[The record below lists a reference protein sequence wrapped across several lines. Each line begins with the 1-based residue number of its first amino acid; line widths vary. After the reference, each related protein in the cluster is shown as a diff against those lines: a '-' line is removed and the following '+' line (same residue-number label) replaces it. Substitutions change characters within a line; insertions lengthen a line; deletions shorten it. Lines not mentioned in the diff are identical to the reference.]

1 MPVSP
6 DALIRA
12 LARDRRSGAAEL
24 ALRACRQIRQW
35 ISRSRPKPA
44 ELTDLALRL
53 HAAQPGM
60 APLLRLANALLMQVE
75 QNLPVDRQLRE
86 LASFE
91 RELRTGP
98 RRAAMRCARLL
109 RRKGHLRVA
118 TYSFSSTVLTT
129 LLLLRSRLEC
139 VLCSEGRPLDEGR
152 RLAAALASRGVAVEF
167 YPDLA
172 LVQAISHAH
181 VFLIGA
187 DAICGTGFVNR
198 AGTGLLVRM
207 AGLDGVRVLI
217 VADASKF
224 LPQTLE
230 PYLRFPAET
239 ESRRLWPRAPRG
251 VRLMHSIFEWIP
263 WDPELRI
270 VSDRR
275 TLSFAQLPSILQR
288 IRVAEALLRGLTKGG
303 RNRYVAPPH
312 TARP

>member
-24 ALRACRQIRQW
+24 ALRAYRQIRQW

-98 RRAAMRCARLL
+98 RRAAMRCA
-109 RRKGHLRVA
+109 

-129 LLLLRSRLEC
+129 LLLLRPRLEC

>member
-60 APLLRLANALLMQVE
+60 APLLRLANALLM
-75 QNLPVDRQLRE
+75 
-86 LASFE
+86 
-91 RELRTGP
+91 
-98 RRAAMRCARLL
+98 